1 MFLWWNTYPSGWLQK
16 PWALYNIRMFVCVQ
30 LLGHVRVFVAL
41 WMDCSLPGSSAHGIF
56 LARILEW
63 VAISSSK
70 GSSQLR
76 ERTQPL
82 SFSLRVCFISFS
94 ILKDSYWV
102 LTRVYIYN
110 RCLRYK
116 KTRQVS
122 SRRLQFRRGDTEKNH
137 CNSRQNQPSN
147 QDHCYVIIK
156 ILCVIER
163 LLQARAAVLYR
174 HHLI

>member
-1 MFLWWNTYPSGWLQK
+1 MKVKVAQSCPTLCD
-16 PWALYNIRMFVCVQ
+16 RM
-30 LLGHVRVFVAL
+30 
-41 WMDCSLPGSSAHGIF
+41 DYTIHGI
-56 LARILEW
+56 LQARILEW

>member
-1 MFLWWNTYPSGWLQK
+1 MLSCFSC
-16 PWALYNIRMFVCVQ
+16 VC
-30 LLGHVRVFVAL
+30 LS
-41 WMDCSLPGSSAHGIF
+41 MNCSPPGSSARGI
-56 LARILEW
+56 LQPRILEW